1 MARPPMFQRA
11 TVTRIVKET
20 ADARTYVLS
29 PHEAPIS
36 YRAGQ
41 FITFKVHVDGAELF
55 RSYSMSSAPETDSE
69 LMTTV
74 KRVPGGKV
82 SNWMH
87 DNISEGDEVE
97 ITRAAGLFCLSD
109 TSAPL
114 LGFAGGS
121 GITPILS
128 LTKSAL
134 KTTDRRI
141 RLLCADRDPAAAI
154 FHTAIDEL
162 AAQYPDRLSVVRS
175 FDVVDGFLDA
185 AKVLEF
191 VGDDTDAD
199 SYLCGPDP
207 FMAVIKSAL
216 PGPGRVIAE
225 EFGAAAQTVP
235 DAGLETEIGTEI
247 GTGTGTTVAP
257 AELGTVYI
265 QLGRK
270 KVEIGRKP
278 GETILESARRAGLSP
293 PFSCESGN
301 CATCIGEV
309 LEGSAT
315 MRANNALDDDE
326 VADGMVLTCQ
336 AVPNTPSIKVK
347 YE

>member
-1 MARPPMFQRA
+1 MARPPLFQRA

-29 PHEAPIS
+29 PHDAPIS

-41 FITFKVHVDGAELF
+41 FITFKVHVDGEELF

-128 LTKSAL
+128 LAKSAL

-141 RLLCADRDPAAAI
+141 RLLCADRDPSAAI

-162 AAQYPDRLSVVRS
+162 AAQYPDRLSVMRS

-185 AKVLEF
+185 AKILEF

-207 FMAVIKSAL
+207 FMTVVKSAL

-225 EFGAAAQTVP
+225 EFGAAAQSVP
-235 DAGLETEIGTEI
+235 EAELETE
-247 GTGTGTTVAP
+247 TTVAP
-257 AELGTVYI
+257 AELGTVVI

-270 KVEIGRKP
+270 KVEIERKP

-336 AVPNTPSIKVK
+336 AVPDTPSIKVK

>member
-1 MARPPMFQRA
+1 MARPPHFQRA

-20 ADARTYVLS
+20 ADARTYVLA
-29 PHEAPIS
+29 PLEAPIT

-41 FITFKVHVDGAELF
+41 FITFRVHVDGEELY

-74 KRVPGGKV
+74 KRIPGGKV

-97 ITRAAGLFCLSD
+97 ITRAAGLFCLSE

-134 KTTDRRI
+134 KSTDRQV
-141 RLLCADRDPAAAI
+141 RLLCADRDPASAI
-154 FHTAIDEL
+154 FHAAIDEL

-175 FDVVDGFLDA
+175 FDVTDGFLDVQ
-185 AKVLEF
+185 KVLDF
-191 VGDDTDAD
+191 IGDDVDAD

-207 FMAVIKSAL
+207 FMDVITSAV
-216 PGPGRVIAE
+216 PGPGRIIAE
-225 EFGAAAQTVP
+225 EFGTAHHVP
-235 DAGLETEIGTEI
+235 EAEHVVEIVDAPI
-247 GTGTGTTVAP
+247 
-257 AELGTVYI
+257 ELGTVYI

-270 KVEIGRKP
+270 KVEIDRKA

-326 VADGMVLTCQ
+326 VAEGMVLTCQ
-336 AVPNTPSIKVK
+336 AVPDTSSIKVR
-347 YE
+347 YEN